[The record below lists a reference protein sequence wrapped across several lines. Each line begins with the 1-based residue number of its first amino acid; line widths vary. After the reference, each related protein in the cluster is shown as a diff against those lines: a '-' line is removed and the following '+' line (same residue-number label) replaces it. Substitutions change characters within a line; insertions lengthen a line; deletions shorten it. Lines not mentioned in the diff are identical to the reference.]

1 MSLAK
6 VAREAGVA
14 VSTVSRY
21 VKGELNVASETAR
34 RIDAALA
41 AEGHPPV
48 RKQVTGLSLGLV
60 VPSLDNPYF
69 STLADAVVDAAA
81 TDGVDVLTAL
91 TGSSP
96 SRERAAVERLIRVP
110 DVGGLIYLGM
120 NTTNEAFTS
129 RLAGDFPV
137 VFLDEYVEAAG
148 PRIAHVTA
156 NSFGG
161 AYQATTHL
169 LSQGHRRI
177 AHVGGPAG
185 LRTADQREA
194 GYRAALKSHGV
205 EADEA
210 MIVRGAFS
218 SAFGMNFFAHMAR
231 TGAAPTAVFTASD
244 IAAVGLLEAA
254 RRAGVSVPEDL
265 SVIGCDG
272 ITLGEWTSP
281 RLTTVAQ
288 PTEQMARKAVDE
300 ITRLAAGREPA
311 DHVLSMRLVVRE
323 STQEYPA

>member
-21 VKGELNVASETAR
+21 VRGELNVATDTAR
-34 RIDAALA
+34 RIDAALS

-48 RKQVTGLSLGLV
+48 QKQATGLSLGLV
-60 VPSLDNPYF
+60 VPSLENPYF
-69 STLADAVVDAAA
+69 SALADAVVDAAA
-81 TDGVDVLTAL
+81 ADGIDVFTAL

-96 SRERAAVERLIRVP
+96 SRERASVERLMRLP
-110 DVGGLIYLGM
+110 DVSGLIYLGM
-120 NTTNEAFTS
+120 NTTNEAFAN
-129 RLAGDFPV
+129 RLPGDFPV
-137 VFLDEYVEAAG
+137 VFLDEYVKAAG
-148 PRIAHVTA
+148 QRIAHITA

-161 AYQATTHL
+161 AFQATTHL
-169 LSQGHRRI
+169 LSLGHRLI

-194 GYRAALKSHGV
+194 GYRAALKAYGV
-205 EADEA
+205 EANESL
-210 MIVRGAFS
+210 IVRGAFS

-231 TGAAPTAVFTASD
+231 ADATPTAVFTASD

-254 RRAGVSVPEDL
+254 RRAGISVPKDL

-272 ITLGEWTSP
+272 IALGEWTSP

-288 PTEQMARKAVDE
+288 PTEDMARKAVDE
-300 ITRLAAGREPA
+300 ITRLAAGIAPA
-311 DHVLSMRLVVRE
+311 DHVLSMQLVVRE

>member
-21 VKGELNVASETAR
+21 VKGELNVAPETAR
-34 RIDAALA
+34 RIDAALSVL
-41 AEGHPPV
+41 GHPPV
-48 RKQVTGLSLGLV
+48 QKQVTGLSLGLV

-81 TDGVDVLTAL
+81 ADGIDVLTTL

-96 SRERAAVERLIRVP
+96 LRERAAVERLMRVP
-110 DVGGLIYLGM
+110 DVGGLVYLGM
-120 NTTNEAFTS
+120 NNTNEAFAS

-137 VFLDEYVEAAG
+137 VFLDEYVEATG

-156 NSFGG
+156 NGFGG

-169 LSQGHRRI
+169 LSLGHRRI

-194 GYRAALKSHGV
+194 GYRAAMKTHGV
-205 EADEA
+205 EVDES

-231 TGAAPTAVFTASD
+231 AGAAPTAVFTASD

-254 RRAGVSVPEDL
+254 RRAGVTVPGDL

-300 ITRLAAGREPA
+300 ITRLAAGRAPA
-311 DHVLSMRLVVRE
+311 DHVLSMQLVVRE
-323 STQEYPA
+323 STQEYPE

>member
-34 RIDAALA
+34 RIDAALSA
-41 AEGHPPV
+41 QGHPPV
-48 RKQVTGLSLGLV
+48 QKQVTGLSLGLV

-81 TDGVDVLTAL
+81 ADGIDVLTTL

-96 SRERAAVERLIRVP
+96 LRERAAVERLMRVP
-110 DVGGLIYLGM
+110 DVGGLVYLGM
-120 NTTNEAFTS
+120 HNTNEAFAS

-137 VFLDEYVEAAG
+137 VFLDEYVEATG

-156 NSFGG
+156 NGFGG

-169 LSQGHRRI
+169 ISLGHRRI

-194 GYRAALKSHGV
+194 GYRAAMKTHGV
-205 EADEA
+205 EVDES

-231 TGAAPTAVFTASD
+231 AGAAPTAVFTASD

-254 RRAGVSVPEDL
+254 RRAGVTVPGDL

-300 ITRLAAGREPA
+300 ITRLAAGRVPA

-323 STQEYPA
+323 STQEHPE